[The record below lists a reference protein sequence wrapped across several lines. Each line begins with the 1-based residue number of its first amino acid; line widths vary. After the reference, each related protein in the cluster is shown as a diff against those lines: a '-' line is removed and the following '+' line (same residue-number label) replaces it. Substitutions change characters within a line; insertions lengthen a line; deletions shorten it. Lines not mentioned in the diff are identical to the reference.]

1 MRDAQ
6 PHVHRLRNPMRDRI
20 TAIIAVL
27 LLALLAATTYW
38 YSQSTRIG
46 ALSNPVS
53 REGPDVV
60 VDGATLTQ
68 FDADGRATN
77 KLIGD
82 RVTHYPSDDRVEVLR
97 PRMISLRADQPQM
110 DARANHARVEEGGA
124 RVIFTGD
131 VTVIRAEGRDG
142 EPSMR
147 LTTDRLTALPDLE
160 QFSTDAPAEIE
171 RGGSRIRSVGM
182 DYDNIKRTVKFR
194 SKVQGTVEANASAKG
209 VAPR

>member
-1 MRDAQ
+1 
-6 PHVHRLRNPMRDRI
+6 MRDRI

-46 ALSNPVS
+46 GLSNPVS

-68 FDADGRATN
+68 FDAQGRATN

-82 RVTHYPSDDRVEVLR
+82 RVTHYPSDDRVEVIR
-97 PRMISLRADQPQM
+97 PRMISLRADQPQL
-110 DARANHARVEEGGA
+110 DARANHARVEDGGA
-124 RVIFTGD
+124 RVVLTGD
-131 VTVIRAEGRDG
+131 VTVIRAAGKDG
-142 EPSMR
+142 EPPMR
-147 LTTDRLTALPDLE
+147 LLTERLVALPDLE

-171 RGGSRIRSVGM
+171 RGGSRINSVGM

-194 SKVQGTVEANASAKG
+194 SKVQGTVEANPNAKG
-209 VAPR
+209 GESR

>member
-1 MRDAQ
+1 
-6 PHVHRLRNPMRDRI
+6 MRDRI

-46 ALSNPVS
+46 GLSNPVS

-68 FDADGRATN
+68 FDAQGRATN

-82 RVTHYPSDDRVEVLR
+82 RVMHYPSDDRVEVIR
-97 PRMISLRADQPQM
+97 PRMVSLRADQPQM
-110 DARANHARVEEGGA
+110 DARANHARVEDSGA
-124 RVIFTGD
+124 RVVLTGD
-131 VTVIRAEGRDG
+131 VTVIRAAGKDG
-142 EPSMR
+142 EPPMR
-147 LTTDRLTALPDLE
+147 LSTERLIALPDLE

-171 RGGSRIRSVGM
+171 RGGSHIRSVGM

-194 SKVQGTVEANASAKG
+194 SKVQGTVEANPNAKG
-209 VAPR
+209 VESR

>member
-1 MRDAQ
+1 
-6 PHVHRLRNPMRDRI
+6 MRDRI

-46 ALSNPVS
+46 GLSNPVS
-53 REGPDVV
+53 REEPDVV

-68 FDADGRATN
+68 FDAQGRATN

-82 RVTHYPSDDRVEVLR
+82 RVMHYPSDDRVEVIR
-97 PRMISLRADQPQM
+97 PRMISLRADQPQL
-110 DARANHARVEEGGA
+110 DARANHARVEDGGA
-124 RVIFTGD
+124 RVVLTGD
-131 VTVIRAEGRDG
+131 VTVIRAAGKDG
-142 EPSMR
+142 EPPMR
-147 LTTDRLTALPDLE
+147 LSTERLVALPDVE

-171 RGGSRIRSVGM
+171 RGGSRINSVGM

-194 SKVQGTVEANASAKG
+194 SKVRGTVEANPKAKG
-209 VAPR
+209 VESR